1 MGRYQIRGIEAM
13 EVLDSRGNPTI
24 AAEIILASG
33 VSGKAMVPS
42 GASTGARE
50 ALELRDG
57 AEGRYGGKGVI
68 RAIENI
74 DNIIRPELLGKSVF
88 NQLEIDHVLIGLDG
102 TEDKSHLGANA
113 VLAVSMAAARASANE
128 SGVPL
133 FHHLGGSQGMTLPVP
148 MMNVLNGGV
157 HADSGISLQEFMIVP
172 VGAPS
177 VTEGIRYCAEIYQ
190 SLKLV
195 LKKAGQIISVGDEG
209 GFAPRLSSSE
219 EAIKIIVAAIE
230 AAGYETGQEIAIAL
244 DPASSEFYEEGKY
257 LLDGENKTSSEMI
270 DYYEYLVDTYPIIS
284 IEDGLAEGDWGGW
297 SLLTER
303 LGDKI
308 QLVGDDIFVTNIEIF
323 KRGVE
328 RGVANAI
335 LIKPNQI
342 GTISE
347 TLAAMQAAREN
358 GYRTVISHRSGETE
372 DTFIAD
378 LAVATNAGQI
388 KTGAPARS
396 ERVSKYN
403 RLMWIE
409 KQLKYGRFPPRG

>member
-1 MGRYQIRGIEAM
+1 MDRYQIADIEAI

-24 AAEIILASG
+24 AVEIVLDSG

-42 GASTGARE
+42 GASTGTRE
-50 ALELRDG
+50 ALELRDQDG
-57 AEGRYGGKGVI
+57 ERFGGKGVI
-68 RAIENI
+68 GAIENI

-88 NQLEIDHVLIGLDG
+88 NQLEIDNVLIGLDG

-157 HADSGISLQEFMIVP
+157 HADSGISLQEFMIAP

-230 AAGYETGQEIAIAL
+230 AAGYTIGQEIAIAL

-270 DYYEYLVDTYPIIS
+270 DYYESLVDTYPIIS
-284 IEDGLAEGDWGGW
+284 IEDGLAESDWGGW
-297 SLLTER
+297 RLLTER
-303 LGDKI
+303 LGDRI

-328 RGVANAI
+328 QGVANAI

>member
-88 NQLEIDHVLIGLDG
+88 NQLEIDNVLIGLDG

-303 LGDKI
+303 LGDRI

>member
-1 MGRYQIRGIEAM
+1 M

-33 VSGKAMVPS
+33 VSGKAVVPS

-50 ALELRDG
+50 AFELRDG

-68 RAIENI
+68 GAIENI

-88 NQLEIDHVLIGLDG
+88 NQLEIDNVLIGLDG

-284 IEDGLAEGDWGGW
+284 IEDGLAESDWGGW
-297 SLLTER
+297 RLLTER
-303 LGDKI
+303 LGDRI

-323 KRGVE
+323 KRGIE
-328 RGVANAI
+328 QGVANAI

>member
-88 NQLEIDHVLIGLDG
+88 NQLEIDNVLIGLDG

-284 IEDGLAEGDWGGW
+284 IEDGLAESDWGGW
-297 SLLTER
+297 RLLTER
-303 LGDKI
+303 LGDRI

-323 KRGVE
+323 KRGIE
-328 RGVANAI
+328 QGVANAI

>member
-1 MGRYQIRGIEAM
+1 M

-24 AAEIILASG
+24 AVEIVLASG
-33 VSGKAMVPS
+33 VTGKAMVPS
-42 GASTGARE
+42 GASTGTRE

-57 AEGRYGGKGVI
+57 NEERFGGKGVS
-68 RAIENI
+68 RAVENVEK
-74 DNIIRPELLGKSVF
+74 IIKPELIGKSVF
-88 NQLEIDHVLIGLDG
+88 NQLKIDHKLIELDG

-113 VLAVSMAAARASANE
+113 VLAVSMASARAAANE
-128 SGVPL
+128 LGIPL

-172 VGAPS
+172 VGAPT
-177 VTEGIRYCAEIYQ
+177 VTEGIRCCAEIYQ
-190 SLKLV
+190 NLKLV
-195 LKKAGQIISVGDEG
+195 LKKTGQIISVGDEG
-209 GFAPRLSSSE
+209 GFAPHLSNSE
-219 EAIKIIVAAIE
+219 EAIRVIVDAIE
-230 AAGYETGQEIAIAL
+230 AAGYETGREIAIAL
-244 DPASSEFYEEGKY
+244 DPAASEFYDDGKY
-257 LLDGENKTSSEMI
+257 LFDGENKTSSEMI
-270 DYYEYLVDTYPIIS
+270 DYYDHLVDTYPIVS
-284 IEDGLAEGDWGGW
+284 IEDGLAEGDWDGW
-297 SLLTER
+297 KIMTER
-303 LGDKI
+303 LGGKN
-308 QLVGDDIFVTNIEIF
+308 QLVGDDIFVTNTEIF
-323 KRGVE
+323 QRGIE
-328 RGVANAI
+328 QGIANAI

-347 TLAAMQAAREN
+347 TLKTIQVAREN

-378 LAVATNAGQI
+378 LAVATDAGQI

-409 KQLKYGRFPPRG
+409 KQLRYGRFSPLRG

>member
-1 MGRYQIRGIEAM
+1 MDRYQIADIEAI

-24 AAEIILASG
+24 AVEIVLDSG

-42 GASTGARE
+42 GASTGTRE
-50 ALELRDG
+50 ALELRDQDG
-57 AEGRYGGKGVI
+57 ERFGGKGVI
-68 RAIENI
+68 GAIENI

-88 NQLEIDHVLIGLDG
+88 NQLEIDNVLIGLDG

-172 VGAPS
+172 VDAPS
-177 VTEGIRYCAEIYQ
+177 ATEGIRYCAEIYQ

-230 AAGYETGQEIAIAL
+230 AAGYAIGQEIAIAL

-284 IEDGLAEGDWGGW
+284 IEDGLAESDWGGW
-297 SLLTER
+297 RLLTER
-303 LGDKI
+303 LGDRI

-328 RGVANAI
+328 QCVANAI